1 MTSFGITIHLKT
13 IEVKPLIFLQ
23 IQISLGKTLLSF
35 LFQLKLFQFSSNR
48 RVSGIQ
54 IFRSFLYP
62 PLKKKKGDEISN
74 AGTLYEKRMLQKLIL
89 PED

>member
-54 IFRSFLYP
+54 NFRSFLYP
-62 PLKKKKGDEISN
+62 PLKKKSDEISN